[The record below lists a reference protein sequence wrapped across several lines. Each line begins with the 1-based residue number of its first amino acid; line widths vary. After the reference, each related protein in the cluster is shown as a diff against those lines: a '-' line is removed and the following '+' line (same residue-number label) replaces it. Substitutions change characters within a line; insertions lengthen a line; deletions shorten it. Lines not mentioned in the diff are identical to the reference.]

1 MLNTPPTETMNKLF
15 SLLALMAI
23 ALFAAC
29 SPKTTAVATATA
41 PTTSP
46 APAAAPQY
54 APTTQ
59 DTFLLWSI
67 NGPGV
72 ANESY
77 LFGTIHIIPEE
88 DYFLPK
94 GLVSSLNDADEVIF
108 EIDPRQMSDP
118 GMLMGLLTKI
128 NMRGDTTL
136 EDLLPKEQ
144 YDEVESY
151 FSQMGVPFFLFKRMK
166 PLFLSAMVGQDME
179 ALKNGGGLGSGGSK
193 SYELE
198 LTELAEAGGKTIGGL
213 ETMEFQLGLFDAIPY
228 AAQAK
233 MLHQAVISDQ
243 GGEDASGMNEM
254 DKVVGLYKRK
264 AIAEMAASFSAEGS
278 GIAAFEELLLTK
290 RNENWVP
297 QIMAKITAADAQP
310 KLFAVG
316 AGHLGGEEGVIS
328 LLRKE
333 GLKVEPVR

>member
-1 MLNTPPTETMNKLF
+1 MNKLF
-15 SLLALMAI
+15 SFLALLAI
-23 ALFAAC
+23 TLFAAC
-29 SPKTTAVATATA
+29 SPKTAAVATATA
-41 PTTSP
+41 PATSP

-54 APTTQ
+54 APTAQ

-67 NGPGV
+67 NGPDV
-72 ANESY
+72 VNESY

-94 GLVSSLNDADEVIF
+94 GLVKSLNDADEVIF

-118 GMLMGLLTKI
+118 GMMMGLLTKI

-144 YDEVESY
+144 YDEVEAY
-151 FSQMGVPFFLFKRMK
+151 FTKMGMPFFLFKRMK
-166 PLFLSAMVGQDME
+166 PLFLSAMVGQDMD
-179 ALKNGGGLGSGGSK
+179 ALKGGGGLGSGGTK

-198 LTELAEAGGKTIGGL
+198 LTELAEAAEKTIGGL

-228 AAQAK
+228 TAQAE
-233 MLHQAVISDQ
+233 MLFQSIVSDE
-243 GGEDASGMNEM
+243 GEGTESGMSEI

-264 AIAEMAASFSAEGS
+264 AIAEMAASFTQEGS
-278 GIAAFEELLLTK
+278 GIAQFEELLLTK

-297 QIMAKITAADAQP
+297 QIMSKIKAAGAQP

-316 AGHLGGEEGVIS
+316 AGHLGGEKGVIS
-328 LLRKE
+328 LLRQE
-333 GLKVEPVR
+333 GLTVEPVVR

>member
-1 MLNTPPTETMNKLF
+1 VKYSPTKIMNKLF
-15 SLLALMAI
+15 SLLALMVI

-46 APAAAPQY
+46 VPAAAPKY

-77 LFGTIHIIPEE
+77 LFGTIHIIPEK

-94 GLVSSLNDADEVIF
+94 GLVTSLNDADEVIF

-128 NMRGDTTL
+128 NMRGDTSL
-136 EDLLPKEQ
+136 EDLLPKEK
-144 YDEVESY
+144 YAEVEAY
-151 FSQMGVPFFLFKRMK
+151 FSKMGVPVFLFKQMK
-166 PLFLSAMVGQDME
+166 PLFLSAMVGQDMK
-179 ALKNGGGLGSGGSK
+179 ALQNSGGLGTGGTK

-198 LTELAEAGGKTIGGL
+198 LTELAEAGEKAIGGL

-233 MLHQAVISDQ
+233 MLYQAVVSDQ
-243 GGEDASGMNEM
+243 GDTTGPEMSEM
-254 DKVVGLYKRK
+254 DKIVSLYKRK

-278 GIAAFEELLLTK
+278 GIAEFEELLLTR
-290 RNENWVP
+290 RNKNWVP
-297 QIMAKITAADAQP
+297 QIMTKIKTTGAQP

-316 AGHLGGEEGVIS
+316 AGHLGGEKGVIS
-328 LLRKE
+328 LLRQE
-333 GLKVEPVR
+333 GLTVEPVR

>member
-1 MLNTPPTETMNKLF
+1 MNKFL
-15 SLLALMAI
+15 SLLALAVI

-29 SPKTTAVATATA
+29 SPKTTAVATAPA
-41 PTTSP
+41 SKTSP
-46 APAAAPQY
+46 APAAAQKY
-54 APTTQ
+54 GPTAQ

-94 GLVSSLNDADEVIF
+94 GLVTSLNDADEVIF

-136 EDLLPKEQ
+136 EDLLPKDQ
-144 YDEVESY
+144 YDEVEAY
-151 FSQMGVPFFLFKRMK
+151 FSEMGMPFFLFKRMK

-179 ALKNGGGLGSGGSK
+179 ALQNGGGLGTGSTK

-198 LTELAEAGGKTIGGL
+198 LTQLAEAGDKGIGGL
-213 ETMEFQLGLFDAIPY
+213 ETMEFQLGLFDVIPY
-228 AAQAK
+228 SAQAK
-233 MLHQAVISDQ
+233 MLYQSIVSDQ
-243 GGEDASGMNEM
+243 GDAADSGMSEM

-264 AIAEMAASFSAEGS
+264 AIAEMADSFTKEGS
-278 GIAAFEELLLTK
+278 GIAEFEELLLTK

-297 QIMAKITAADAQP
+297 QILAKIKAAGAQT

-316 AGHLGGEEGVIS
+316 AGHLGGEKGVIS
-328 LLRKE
+328 LLRQE
-333 GLKVEPVR
+333 GYTIEPVR

>member
-1 MLNTPPTETMNKLF
+1 MNKLF

-23 ALFAAC
+23 ALFATC
-29 SPKTTAVATATA
+29 SPKTTAVATAA
-41 PTTSP
+41 ASATSP
-46 APAAAPQY
+46 APAPIAIGAPQF
-54 APTTQ
+54 APTAQ

-72 ANESY
+72 TNESY

-94 GLVSSLNDADEVIF
+94 GLVKSLNDADEVIF

-118 GMLMGLLTKI
+118 GMLMGLLSKI
-128 NMRGDTTL
+128 NMQGDTSL

-144 YDEVESY
+144 YDEIEAY
-151 FSQMGVPFFLFKRMK
+151 FTKSGMPFFLFKRMK

-179 ALKNGGGLGSGGSK
+179 ALQNGGGLGSGGTK

-198 LTELAEAGGKTIGGL
+198 LTELAVAGEKSIGGL

-233 MLHQAVISDQ
+233 MLYQSVVSDK
-243 GGEDASGMNEM
+243 GEDTGSEMSEM

-264 AIAEMAASFSAEGS
+264 AIAEMAASLSEEGS
-278 GIAAFEELLLTK
+278 GVAEFEELLLTK

-297 QIMAKITAADAQP
+297 QIMAKIKAASAQP

-316 AGHLGGEEGVIS
+316 AGHLGGDKGVIS
-328 LLRKE
+328 LLRQE
-333 GLKVEPVR
+333 GLTVEPVR

>member
-1 MLNTPPTETMNKLF
+1 MNKLF
-15 SLLALMAI
+15 SLLALTAI

-29 SPKTTAVATATA
+29 SPKTTAVATAT
-41 PTTSP
+41 SP
-46 APAAAPQY
+46 APAAAQKFG
-54 APTTQ
+54 PTAQ

-88 DYFLPK
+88 DYFLPR
-94 GLVSSLNDADEVIF
+94 GLVKSLNDADEVIF

-128 NMRGDTTL
+128 NMRGDTSL

-144 YDEVESY
+144 YDEVEAY
-151 FSQMGVPFFLFKRMK
+151 FTKMGMPFFLFKRMK

-179 ALKNGGGLGSGGSK
+179 ALKNGGGLSSGGTK

-198 LTELAEAGGKTIGGL
+198 LTELAEAGEKAIGGL

-228 AAQAK
+228 TAQAK
-233 MLHQAVISDQ
+233 MLFQSVVSDQ
-243 GGEDASGMNEM
+243 GEDASSGISEM

-264 AIAEMAASFSAEGS
+264 AIAEMAASFTQESSGVAE
-278 GIAAFEELLLTK
+278 FEELLLTK

-297 QIMAKITAADAQP
+297 QIMAKIKANSAQP

-316 AGHLGGEEGVIS
+316 AGHLGGEKGVIS
-328 LLRKE
+328 LLRQE
-333 GLKVEPVR
+333 GLTVEPVR